1 MSLRISPARMR
12 EIWRYYQAG
21 IVNTAFGFGAY
32 ALLVR
37 FGVNMFVAQLL
48 SHVMGMAF
56 NYFSYSRHV
65 FRGAAPAKTRFI
77 ISYAVNYLLG
87 LSALA
92 SVSQLIAS
100 PYLAGLG
107 SVVIVSI
114 INYFALKHLV
124 FKSARNA
131 R

>member
-1 MSLRISPARMR
+1 MSLPISPARLR

-32 ALLVR
+32 ALLVHL
-37 FGVNMFVAQLL
+37 GVNMFVAQLL

-65 FRGAAPAKTRFI
+65 FRGAAPAKARFI
-77 ISYAVNYLLG
+77 VSYAVNYLLG
-87 LSALA
+87 LSTLA
-92 SVSQLIAS
+92 SFSQLIAS
-100 PYLAGLG
+100 PYLAGLV
-107 SVVIVSI
+107 SIVIVSI